1 LDRTLFDINYGNIFL
16 DLSPEAKETKAKIIE
31 LIKLIKLKRVC
42 TAKEIINK
50 VKRQPTE
57 WEEIFENEMT
67 DKALTSKIY
76 KHFIQL
82 NIKK

>member
-1 LDRTLFDINYGNIFL
+1 MDRTLFDINYGTIFL

>member
-1 LDRTLFDINYGNIFL
+1 MDRTLFDINYGNIFL